1 MSEQHGHQ
9 HFDDHI
15 RQTTVVTDF
24 NKPLIARTTRWEY
37 LARYIPLWKSLIR
50 YRAYMW
56 ACIVL
61 AAIAVLSDYSFFVVP
76 LAGAAGYFFL
86 LQKMVTTRVASS
98 RKVIIGH

>member
-1 MSEQHGHQ
+1 MSSGHGHEE
-9 HFDDHI
+9 FGDHI
-15 RQTTVVTDF
+15 RQTTVMTDF

-56 ACIVL
+56 ACIAL
-61 AAIAVLSDYSFFVVP
+61 AAMAVLMGNNFLVVP
-76 LAGAAGYFFL
+76 LGGAAGYFYL
-86 LQKMVTTRVASS
+86 LQRMNISRLTGA